1 MATVYWAPTT
11 CPILAEHLRHIT
23 PYRPANVTISGLTA
37 EETSSGRVCHTCL
50 SCTASDVLSC
60 TASCTARAWFGVWLF
75 PFKSL
80 CSLHHVCILPSRVSG
95 KGLHSPFSTF
105 GPWGP
110 LKGGL
115 VAKFQTAPS
124 LAQEALFPGWVQR
137 LGGHPGVWL
146 HLRSQRPRICT
157 LPVPLLPARQP
168 GGHVALDRRCSA
180 PDPLS
185 GRKCN

>member
-1 MATVYWAPTT
+1 MATVDRAPTT
-11 CPILAEHLRHIT
+11 CPVLAEHLRYIAPH
-23 PYRPANVTISGLTA
+23 RPANVTISGLTA
-37 EETSSGRVCHTCL
+37 KETSSGRVCHTCL
-50 SCTASDVLSC
+50 SCTASDV
-60 TASCTARAWFGVWLF
+60 RAWFGVWLF
-75 PFKSL
+75 PFESL

-95 KGLHSPFSTF
+95 KGLYSPFST
-105 GPWGP
+105 WGP

-146 HLRSQRPRICT
+146 HLRSQRPQICT